1 MGGGET
7 PAVMAPTPDP
17 PSPTTRVSPMM
28 EAAFACRTRVAAEL
42 DAFLVPAA
50 TLPPEQS
57 NLGKASIAAML

>member
-1 MGGGET
+1 
-7 PAVMAPTPDP
+7 
-17 PSPTTRVSPMM
+17 MM

-57 NLGKASIAAML
+57 NLGEDNNYNSTYEIVLT